1 MDVQVFSSNPARFVS
16 RICGSFLG
24 VHGYREF
31 GDKVRTTRR
40 WEAPE
45 LVDDPKRGKAKLGSE
60 DLGNPPD
67 VLQGHMPRIPY
78 LATNFSGTFAGL
90 NGNGQITVSWAQ
102 LVWAAIT
109 AGKAA
114 GDEYAYGIYSAV
126 ERLHRAS
133 MMRAYLLE
141 SASGRLLRTMP
152 YITSDP
158 SEKTSI
164 SFYLGTTL
172 AKLFAE
178 LLFDVPRMLHV
189 AVYGENYQIATG
201 PGASRP
207 DLIGLSANGD
217 WFVFEAKG
225 RSNGFELEALQTAKA
240 QAGQIT
246 SIDNVAPVCGVA
258 SQCFFAAD
266 GLRFR
271 MDDPP
276 REHSAQSRTLKISR
290 SEFERA
296 YYDPLRSILAS
307 RGRIKR
313 VSVAGRRL
321 RGTRIP
327 EADIFIA
334 LAEKAPSAVAK
345 KGPDVRS
352 SWEYFGNDGVLV
364 RLGQSWS
371 EANMR
376 LQPHQ
381 RSS

>member
-1 MDVQVFSSNPARFVS
+1 
-16 RICGSFLG
+16 
-24 VHGYREF
+24 
-31 GDKVRTTRR
+31 
-40 WEAPE
+40 
-45 LVDDPKRGKAKLGSE
+45 
-60 DLGNPPD
+60 
-67 VLQGHMPRIPY
+67 MPVIPY
-78 LATNFSGTFAGL
+78 RATNFSGSFAGL
-90 NGNGQITVSWAQ
+90 NGNDQIEASWAQ

-114 GDEYAYGIYSAV
+114 RDEYAYGIYSAV

-133 MMRAYLLE
+133 MMRAYLMA
-141 SASGRLLRTMP
+141 SATGRLVQTMP
-152 YITSDP
+152 YMTSDP

-178 LLFDVPRMLHV
+178 VLFDVPRMLHV
-189 AVYGENYQIATG
+189 AVYGQNYQIATG

-217 WFVFEAKG
+217 WFIFEAKG

-246 SIDNVAPVCGVA
+246 AIDSVAPVCRVA
-258 SQCFFAAD
+258 SQCFFASD

-271 MDDPP
+271 MDDPSRP
-276 REHSAQSRTLKISR
+276 ESERSRTLKISR
-290 SEFERA
+290 SGFEHA
-296 YYDPLRSILAS
+296 YYDPLRSILAA
-307 RGRIKR
+307 RETVEDVVI
-313 VSVAGRRL
+313 AGHKL

-327 EADIFIA
+327 EADIFLG
-334 LAEKAPSAVAK
+334 LAEQQPQLVANQAIGVSSPS
-345 KGPDVRS
+345 
-352 SWEYFGNDGVLV
+352 EYLGHDGVLV

-371 EANMR
+371 DTNMR